1 MFPRLLLTLSFL
13 IVLSACSGSGSSG
26 SAPVV
31 EPPTEIPTDPSPTD
45 PAPEPPRG
53 SQLAP
58 FVLPFDDASDGVT
71 HMGTR
76 LNHVPAGK
84 FGSLIVNDDGH
95 FAFESSAQRE
105 RFWGVNITARSAFP
119 AEQDA
124 EAVAGRLAKFG
135 VNLVRFHH
143 MDHNWGGLGLIDY
156 SQGDSQHFNTK
167 ALQRLDY
174 FIAQLKAQGIYTNL
188 NLINAREFM
197 SGDGIPASIG
207 EHEWDEL
214 DWKER
219 QVMGFFI
226 PEIRALEKHYA
237 HALLSRKNPYTGLAY
252 AEDPAIAFVEI
263 NNENSLFQ
271 QYLDGN
277 MDLWPDSIRALLQ
290 EKWNQWLAGKHDST
304 EAMTDAWGARDEPL
318 GDEMLTALKDS
329 TFTHNGSGWVLE
341 THEGAQATA
350 IVDDHDREGARI
362 EVTQGGSADWHVQ
375 LVHPGLSITKD
386 GLYTLTF
393 ALRSPDLDSLS
404 VAVQQHYGNY
414 EVLTPFSFE
423 PNADWQEYSFTF
435 LGAAN
440 DDNVRLAFS
449 GLGTSTGQLDL
460 SEVSLRPGGIIGHLP
475 DGQNLEDQTVALNQ
489 RNEGYTFGRNQ
500 DWMRFLRTLEQ
511 AYWSDMHDYVKN
523 ELGFNGLVTGT
534 QLMNSPPSTQDE
546 YPFID
551 AHAYWQHPT
560 FPGEAWDSAN
570 WTVGNESMVNTLNNT
585 IHQLAGQRIADKP
598 FTVSEYQHASPNTF
612 SSEAPLLI
620 AAYGALQDWDG
631 IYLFAYDAR
640 YRDTND
646 LDGHWEAGFF
656 DNFFDMN
663 QHPSKMANMALGA
676 NLFRRA
682 DVVPAE
688 QQVRLNFSA
697 DRELDILASRGSAWN
712 VANASHLAPPPRL
725 AHTHRLA
732 LDTNDT
738 PQGVDEPPSMDNGH
752 VVVADTEQL
761 TWDLSRAGKG
771 VVLVDTDRTK
781 AVIGFID
788 GREFDLGG
796 VNIAVHK
803 TEQDWATVTLS
814 AQSGNLA
821 QPQGA
826 ASLLLVTTGLTDNTG
841 MAWNSARTSVGTHW
855 GRSPSRVEIIPLT
868 LTLPYPAER
877 VRVWTLDSRGQ
888 RDHALPVHDAEGRS
902 RLELDGS
909 TATLWYEIDVQ
920 AH

>member
-1 MFPRLLLTLSFL
+1 MFPRLLLSLSFL
-13 IVLSACSGSGSSG
+13 IVLSACSGSSG
-26 SAPVV
+26 SASVV
-31 EPPTEIPTDPSPTD
+31 EPPTEVPTDPSPTD

-156 SQGDSQHFNTK
+156 SQGNSQHFNTK

-174 FIAQLKAQGIYTNL
+174 FIAQLKNQGIYTNL

-197 SGDGIPASIG
+197 ASDGIPASIG

-219 QVMGFFI
+219 QIMGFFI
-226 PEIRALEKHYA
+226 PEIRALEKVYA
-237 HALLSRKNPYTGLAY
+237 YELLTRVNPYTKLTY
-252 AEDPAIAFVEI
+252 AQDPAIAFVEI

-290 EKWNQWLAGKHDST
+290 EKWNQWLAEEHDDT
-304 EAMTDAWGARDEPL
+304 AAMAKAWGAREESF
-318 GDEMLTALKDS
+318 GSEMLTALDS
-329 TFTHNGSGWVLE
+329 SAFTHDDAGWVLE
-341 THEGAQATA
+341 RHSGAQAQA
-350 IVDDHDREGARI
+350 IVNAHDRTGARI
-362 EVTQGGSADWHVQ
+362 KVTESGTEGWHVQ
-375 LVHPGLSITKD
+375 LVHPGLSITD
-386 GLYTLTF
+386 GELYTLSF
-393 ALRSPDLDSLS
+393 ALRSPDYDSIS
-404 VAVQQHYGNY
+404 VALQQHYGNY
-414 EVLTPFSFE
+414 ELRVPYQLTPS
-423 PNADWQEYSFTF
+423 NQWQEYKFTF
-435 LGAAN
+435 VGPED
-440 DDNVRLAFS
+440 DDNLRLAFS
-449 GLGTSTGQLDL
+449 GLGTATGQLDL
-460 SEVSLRPGGIIGHLP
+460 SEVSLRRGGSIGQLP
-475 DGQNLEDQTVALNQ
+475 AGQTLEAKTVALNL
-489 RNEGYTFGRNQ
+489 RNNGYTIERNRE
-500 DWMRFLRTLEQ
+500 WMRFLRALEQ
-511 AYWSDMHDYVKN
+511 NYWSDMHDYVKR

-534 QLMNSPPSTQDE
+534 QLMNSPPSTQNE

-551 AHAYWQHPT
+551 AHAYWQHPA
-560 FPGEAWDSAN
+560 FPGVAWDSAN

-646 LDGHWEAGFF
+646 LDGHWDAGFF

-682 DVVPAE
+682 DVVPAG

-738 PQGVDEPPSMDNGH
+738 PQGFDEPPSMDNGQ
-752 VVVADTEQL
+752 VVVADTGQL
-761 TWDLSRAGKG
+761 TWDLSRTGKG